1 MGAGSLPHCCSLLP
15 NKEGCLCLENFFF
28 FFFLVIP
35 DVSIA
40 LQLLGHCM
48 IVARKVAVAKGI
60 DQSGYRVVINT
71 GQYGCQSVYHVHYHV
86 MGGRPMNLH
95 LGWPGSSLNPIL
107 HCLISLSSEFHLT
120 SKAQWENSHI
130 IHVRVWMPIVLL
142 RHINHGFWSH
152 LGCWWWNTTM
162 FSCQSIF

>member
-1 MGAGSLPHCCSLLP
+1 MPKMKGPNTRLLPSNGSWKSASLLLSFT
-15 NKEGCLCLENFFF
+15 KEGRLSVNFFSGFVCLENFFF
-28 FFFLVIP
+28 FFSLVIP

-48 IVARKVAVAKGI
+48 IVARKVAAAKGI

-95 LGWPGSSLNPIL
+95 LG
-107 HCLISLSSEFHLT
+107 
-120 SKAQWENSHI
+120 
-130 IHVRVWMPIVLL
+130 
-142 RHINHGFWSH
+142 
-152 LGCWWWNTTM
+152 
-162 FSCQSIF
+162 